1 MILIKEDSFGTVLL
15 EHNFSN
21 VDNFDVHEDIVEMM
35 QTYWCTLGVLTKKI
49 KRQYYDKRC
58 SSAC

>member
-15 EHNFSN
+15 STI

>member
-35 QTYWCTLGVLTKKI
+35 QTYWCTLGILTKKI
-49 KRQYYDKRC
+49 KR
-58 SSAC
+58 